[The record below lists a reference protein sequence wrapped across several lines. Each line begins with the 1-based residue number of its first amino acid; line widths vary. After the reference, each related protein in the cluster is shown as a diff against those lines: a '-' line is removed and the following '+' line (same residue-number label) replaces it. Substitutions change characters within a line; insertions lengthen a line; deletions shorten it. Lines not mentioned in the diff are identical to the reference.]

1 MALHERSVRLTY
13 DDYVLFPE
21 DGLRHEIIDGE
32 HSVTP
37 APYPRHQNVVL
48 RFALTLGPFAEANR
62 AGQLFVSPIDVL
74 LSRHDVVQPD
84 LVFVSRDRLHIIT
97 ERNLQGAPD
106 LVIEVLSEGTRRRD
120 EGLKLATYERFEVGE
135 AWLADPAR
143 KTVTVYRLDNG
154 RYRRIAELS
163 AQAGDLL
170 TTPLLPGLEIDLA
183 AIFA

>member
-13 DDYVLFPE
+13 DDYILFPE

-48 RFALTLGPFAEANR
+48 RFALALGPFVEANR

-84 LVFVSRDRLHIIT
+84 LVFVSRDRFHIIT

-106 LVIEVLSEGTRRRD
+106 LAIEVLSEGTRRRD
-120 EGLKLATYERFEVGE
+120 EGLKLATYERFEVRE

-143 KTVTVYRLDNG
+143 KTVTVYRLDDG

-163 AQAGDLL
+163 AQVGDVLS
-170 TTPLLPGLEIDLA
+170 TPLLPGLEIDLA
-183 AIFA
+183 AIFV